1 MHDELRPPAASAVR
15 ATGSDE
21 ASEHTPGAA
30 LVTGASRGIG
40 RAIALEL
47 ARQRQHVF
55 VNFHHDEASAAETVR
70 LICERGG
77 SAESVRAD
85 VSDADDVQKMF
96 ERIDRG
102 ERPLQ
107 VLINSAGVTHDALFS
122 ALEEDDW
129 RRVLDTNL
137 QGVFYCSRRA
147 AERMLGERYGRIVNL
162 SSVMAQRPNK
172 GVSSYAA
179 SKGAIEALTR
189 ALGIELGYKRI
200 TVNAVAPG
208 FVLTD
213 MTADY
218 ELPKGKAGFPLNA
231 LRRPGKADEIAAVVG
246 FLASPRASFV
256 NGQVWTVD
264 GGAVNPMLG

>member
-1 MHDELRPPAASAVR
+1 MHDAPQQAGLRDVQTKASDG
-15 ATGSDE
+15 TSK
-21 ASEHTPGAA
+21 HTPGAA

-47 ARQRQHVF
+47 AAQGQHVL
-55 VNFHHDEASAAETVR
+55 VNYLQDEVGALETVR
-70 LICERGG
+70 RVQERGG
-77 SAESVRAD
+77 SAQPVRAD
-85 VSDADDVQKMF
+85 VASAIEVQRMF
-96 ERIDRG
+96 ELVDTSNH
-102 ERPLQ
+102 PLQ

-122 ALEEDDW
+122 SLEDAEW

-137 QGVFYCSRRA
+137 QGVYNCSRLA
-147 AERMLGERYGRIVNL
+147 AERMLAERYGRIVNI

-189 ALGIELGYKRI
+189 ALGTELGYKRI

-218 ELPKGKAGFPLNA
+218 ELPHGKAGFALNA
-231 LRRPGKADEIAAVVG
+231 LRRPGEADEIAAVVG
-246 FLASPRASFV
+246 FLASHRAGFV